1 MYLYNRIKG
10 GNFPTFQLSN
20 ITTQS
25 MEEKKLLILNK
36 HQIEQKIDRI
46 AYQLLEDNF
55 DEQEIIIA
63 GIMPRG
69 NYLAERLKNIL
80 DKIAPFKSTLMNIEL
95 DKVSTSLKAKTD
107 TDIQIC
113 HNKVVILVDDVLN
126 SGKTLAYGF
135 GVFLDVPLKKLRTV
149 VLVDRNHKSFPV
161 TTDFAGIAL
170 STVLK
175 EHVEVIL
182 DEEGKED
189 AVYLR

>member
-1 MYLYNRIKG
+1 MK
-10 GNFPTFQLSN
+10 
-20 ITTQS
+20 
-25 MEEKKLLILNK
+25 EKKLLILDK

-69 NYLAERLKNIL
+69 NYIAERLKNIL
-80 DKIAPFKSTLMNIEL
+80 DKIAPFKSVLMNIEI
-95 DKVSTSLKAKTD
+95 DKQSSSLKAKTD

-113 HNKVVILVDDVLN
+113 HNKAVILVDDVLN

-182 DEEGKED
+182 DEDGRED
-189 AVYLR
+189 AVYLK

>member
-1 MYLYNRIKG
+1 MK
-10 GNFPTFQLSN
+10 SD
-20 ITTQS
+20 
-25 MEEKKLLILNK
+25 KKLLILDQ

-46 AYQLLEDNF
+46 AYQLLEDNY

-63 GIMPRG
+63 GILPKG
-69 NYLAERLKNIL
+69 NYIADRLKNIL
-80 DKIAPFKSTLMNIEL
+80 DKIAPFKSTLITIEI
-95 DKVSTSLKAKTD
+95 DKQSTSLTAKTN

-113 HNKVVILVDDVLN
+113 HNKTVIIVDDVLN

-161 TTDFAGIAL
+161 TTDFSGIAL

-175 EHVEVIL
+175 EHVEVVL
-182 DEEGKED
+182 NEEGKED

>member
-1 MYLYNRIKG
+1 M
-10 GNFPTFQLSN
+10 
-20 ITTQS
+20 
-25 MEEKKLLILNK
+25 EKKILILNQ

-69 NYLAERLKNIL
+69 NYLAERLKSIL
-80 DKIAPFKSTLMNIEL
+80 DKIAPFKSALMNIEIE
-95 DKVSTSLKAKTD
+95 KQATSLKAKTD

-149 VLVDRNHKSFPV
+149 VLIDRNHKSFPV

-175 EHVEVIL
+175 EHVDVVLNEN
-182 DEEGKED
+182 GKED
-189 AVYLR
+189 AVYLV